1 LYARLQHSQ
10 DIGDFWVFNNGFK
23 HVSVI
28 DKQAFLF
35 LLILVNW
42 ASILHI
48 ISFGFACRQT
58 HQLRMM
64 KKRERA
70 RIDNAIEFNS
80 RGHGIAAGRLAPPA
94 YLESTAAGS
103 ETDNSNNAVRK
114 VDETKEI
121 SA

>member
-1 LYARLQHSQ
+1 M
-10 DIGDFWVFNNGFK
+10 
-23 HVSVI
+23 I

-94 YLESTAAGS
+94 YLESTTAS
-103 ETDNSNNAVRK
+103 SKTNNSNNAVRK